1 MRLQSQDDG
10 SDKISQTLHTFIHL
24 YSLFP
29 LIPTMEATASAMS
42 FALPS
47 TKAQAQLLT
56 RPTNPFTIPSRSP
69 AHRPPPR
76 LPTIRAAIPRTK
88 KEATVETVREQLENC
103 YLLAGINYK
112 GFTVKQFQELRKTL
126 PETTKLIVAKNTLVY
141 KAVEGTPWETLKPCM
156 KGMNVWLFVHTEEI
170 PSAIKPYRNFQKE
183 KKLED
188 NDFTGAVFEGKFYGP
203 DEVKNLESLPTRA
216 EIYATLLGALKSPAS
231 ALVGT
236 LQAPARELVTVLK
249 AHIKNLEEQQGVAQ

>member
-1 MRLQSQDDG
+1 
-10 SDKISQTLHTFIHL
+10 
-24 YSLFP
+24 
-29 LIPTMEATASAMS
+29 MEATASAMS

-47 TKAQAQLLT
+47 PKAQTRQLLT
-56 RPTNPFTIPSRSP
+56 RPTNPLSVPSRGP
-69 AHRPPPR
+69 AHRLPAR
-76 LPTIRAAIPRTK
+76 LPSIRAAIPRTK
-88 KEATVETVREQLENC
+88 KEETVETVREQLENC

-112 GFTVKQFQELRKTL
+112 GFTVKQFQDLRKTL

-141 KAVEGTPWETLKPCM
+141 KALEGTPWETLKPCM

-170 PSAIKPYRNFQKE
+170 PSAIKPYRDFQKE

-203 DEVKNLESLPTRA
+203 EDFKKLETLPTRA
-216 EIYATLLGALKSPAS
+216 EIYATLLGALKSPSS

-236 LQAPARELVTVLK
+236 LQAPARELLMLLK
-249 AHIKNLEEQQGVAQ
+249 AHIKNLEQQQAVLSSIKRKKETWDK